1 MSQKDPKPF
10 LQYASLSTQLLVSFA
25 FAAFGGKWLDLK
37 FFSRKP
43 VFIWILPLLVGIGLI
58 IKVIKDTDN
67 KTSANKNANKNDN
80 NNTNKNADNN
90 SDTDKK

>member
-1 MSQKDPKPF
+1 MSQKNSKPF
-10 LQYASLSTQLLVSFA
+10 LQYASLATQLLVSFA

-43 VFIWILPLLVGIGLI
+43 IFIWILPLLVGIGLI

-67 KTSANKNANKNDN
+67 Q
-80 NNTNKNADNN
+80 N
-90 SDTDKK
+90 STKK

>member
-1 MSQKDPKPF
+1 MPEKNPKPF
-10 LQYASLSTQLLVSFA
+10 LQYASLATQLMVSFA

-37 FFSRKP
+37 FFSRTP
-43 VFIWILPLLVGIGLI
+43 IFIWILPLLVGIGLI

-67 KTSANKNANKNDN
+67 KTSANKNAN

>member
-10 LQYASLSTQLLVSFA
+10 LQYASLATQLLVSFA

-43 VFIWILPLLVGIGLI
+43 IFIWILPLLVGIGLI

-67 KTSANKNANKNDN
+67 KTDANKDTNTKTDNKN
-80 NNTNKNADNN
+80 
-90 SDTDKK
+90 

>member
-10 LQYASLSTQLLVSFA
+10 LQYASLATQLLVSFA

-43 VFIWILPLLVGIGLI
+43 IFIWILPLLVGIGLI

-67 KTSANKNANKNDN
+67 KSGANKDTNTKTDNKN
-80 NNTNKNADNN
+80 
-90 SDTDKK
+90 

>member
-1 MSQKDPKPF
+1 MSQQDPKPF

-58 IKVIKDTDN
+58 LKVIKDTEHKTGANKDN
-67 KTSANKNANKNDN
+67 KK
-80 NNTNKNADNN
+80 
-90 SDTDKK
+90 